1 MLETLATIAFV
12 LLAVAGAAD
21 LVRFLAHWLLKTDNT
36 GKLCLVVP
44 IKGHE
49 ERAEMMLTGA
59 IERLDWIGGNDHE
72 VICIDY
78 GMDEET
84 NKVCRIIAAQNPCVT
99 ICTPEEL
106 PEILGQQVYN
116 T

>member
-1 MLETLATIAFV
+1 MLETVATIAFV

-21 LVRFLAHWLLKTDNT
+21 LVRYLAHWMLKSDNP
-36 GKLCLVVP
+36 GKLYLVVP

-49 ERAEMMLTGA
+49 EGAEMMLTSA
-59 IERLDWIGGNDHE
+59 IERLQWIAGEDKK
-72 VICIDY
+72 VICMDC

-84 NKVCRIIAAQNPCVT
+84 RKVCRIIAAQNAGVEV
-99 ICTPEEL
+99 CTAEEL
-106 PEILGQQVYN
+106 SEILGQQVYN

>member
-1 MLETLATIAFV
+1 MLETVLTIAFV

-21 LVRFLAHWLLKTDNT
+21 LVRYLAHWMMKSDNP
-36 GKLCLVVP
+36 GQLYLVVP
-44 IKGHE
+44 IRGHE
-49 ERAEMMLTGA
+49 EGAEIMLTSA
-59 IERLDWIGGNDHE
+59 LERLQWTAGENKK
-72 VICIDY
+72 VICVDC

-84 NKVCRIIAAQNPCVT
+84 NKVCRIIAAHNPGIE

-106 PEILGQQVYN
+106 PEILKQQVYN